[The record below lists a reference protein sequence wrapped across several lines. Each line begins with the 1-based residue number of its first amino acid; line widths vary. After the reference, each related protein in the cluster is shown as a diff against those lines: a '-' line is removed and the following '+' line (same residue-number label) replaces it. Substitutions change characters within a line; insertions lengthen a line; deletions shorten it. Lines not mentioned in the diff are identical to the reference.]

1 MTFHFDLRNLLPRS
15 VRQTFRSALP
25 AAVTIAATLTLG
37 ACATSEFH
45 ALAEKPH
52 TWATPEVLVAPSSF
66 HGVHGLAIDAKGR
79 LLAGTVLG
87 NDMWEVDRKT
97 GEAKVYISAPIGQA
111 DDIAVGPKGELA
123 WTSYLQGIVRYREN
137 DGAPIRELVKGLPG
151 VNSIAFDMKS
161 GSLYVSQV
169 FLGDALWEIDV
180 AGKTAPR
187 LIAKDLGG
195 LNGFEVGNDGLIYGP
210 LWFKNQVIKLDPKNG
225 QITMINAE
233 FKTPAASNLDGKGNL
248 WVVDTS
254 TGELSKVE
262 LASGRKTV
270 FKQLATALDNLAI
283 AADGTVYVSNM
294 ADNGIQAVDPT
305 TGVVTQL
312 TRGSVSVPAGLKLD
326 GNILWIADVFAFRGI
341 DVKTGKV
348 QDVYRMQASDIEYP
362 FSVGMSSKHLALSSW
377 FTGTVQLLDR
387 STRKSLEVVHGFKA
401 PMDAIPMDD
410 GSLIVAELA
419 TGSIVRAYGEH
430 YRERSVVVKGLQG
443 PVQMVLGRD
452 RALYLTE
459 VAGTLSRIDLSTGE
473 RKVLASGLGLPEGL
487 AETPWG
493 TFVVAESAARR
504 ISEVEPATGER
515 RTVAEGLPIGLEPG
529 PGLPPPYVVTGIAV
543 DADGTIYFS
552 ADRNNSVMRVRP
564 QR

>member
-1 MTFHFDLRNLLPRS
+1 MTFCFDFRNLLPRS
-15 VRQTFRSALP
+15 AWRNFRSALP
-25 AAVTIAATLTLG
+25 PAVVIAAALTLS
-37 ACATSEFH
+37 ACATPEFH
-45 ALAEKPH
+45 TLAEKPH

-180 AGKTAPR
+180 AGKIAPR

-195 LNGFEVGNDGLIYGP
+195 LNGFEVGTDGLIYGP
-210 LWFKNQVIKLDPKNG
+210 LWFKNQVVKLDPKNG
-225 QITMINAE
+225 QITKINAE

-262 LASGRKTV
+262 LASGRKSV

-283 AADGTVYVSNM
+283 AADGTIYVSNM
-294 ADNGIQAVDPT
+294 ADNGIQAIDST
-305 TGVVTQL
+305 TGVVKQL

-326 GNILWIADVFAFRGI
+326 GSTLWIADVFAFRGI

-377 FTGTVQLLDR
+377 FTGTVQLLER

-452 RALYLTE
+452 QALYLTE

-493 TFVVAESAARR
+493 TFVVAESATRR
-504 ISEVEPATGER
+504 ISEIEPATGER

-543 DADGTIYFS
+543 DVDGTIYFS
-552 ADRNNSVMRVRP
+552 ADRNNSVMRIRP

>member
-15 VRQTFRSALP
+15 VWQTFRSALP